1 MVTTDFGWPMSSP
14 VKTVG
19 SKIYLEARK
28 GLSPFGYFS
37 ERQCKKG
44 AFKQMEVM
52 LKQYGLTDD
61 DIYLDRNSRSFIS
74 AEAFVLIVI
83 AGNKLRDPGQSAEQ
97 FSWASLCL
105 FFAQTVVNSTF
116 SKEITVGSVHV
127 AGPMTAS
134 SIETVMPAEESIY
147 TPGSCTTQPKV
158 FTGCIKPPE
167 RTSTLAGRLADGQ
180 TSRSTKLEER
190 VKKQNKIL
198 SDLAL
203 EVHHGSKVCRVF
215 IVNVC
220 CFVHAGHSPN
230 LFHCIIC
237 YYSM

>member
-1 MVTTDFGWPMSSP
+1 MDTTDFGWPMSSP

-44 AFKQMEVM
+44 AFKQIEVM
-52 LKQYGLTDD
+52 LKQYRLTED

-74 AEAFVLIVI
+74 AEAFILIVI

-105 FFAQTVVNSTF
+105 FFARTVVNSTF
-116 SKEITVGSVHV
+116 SREIGVGST
-127 AGPMTAS
+127 AGPTATS
-134 SIETVMPAEESIY
+134 STQNVMPAEESIS
-147 TPGSCTTQPKV
+147 TPGSCTDVLQPKV

-237 YYSM
+237 Y